1 MIDFAQIHESF
12 TLEGYTGVAHLAGA
26 VRELQSESSILM
38 PQLANRTIWMV
49 NSTAQGGGVAEML
62 PKMVKLLRELGLRI
76 QWVTIGTD
84 RAEFFAL
91 TKRLHNMIH
100 GEGEPS
106 LGGGD
111 QELFDSVN
119 RQAAEALKPHLSPED
134 IVVIH
139 DPQPIAM
146 GPYLKRELGVRTVWR
161 CHIGLD
167 EEVPATRAVWQFL
180 KPYALTYDRAVFT
193 APEYIPDYLAGYSTI
208 MHPALDPESHKNREL
223 SPHEL
228 VGILC
233 NAGLARPRHPIL
245 TPPFEH
251 QAKRLQPDGT
261 FAAAATEFEEIGL
274 MYRSIVTQIS
284 RWDRLKGFGPLLEGF
299 VRLKER
305 RSPGLDWS
313 ESQRREVETARLVL
327 AGPDP
332 SSIQDDPEGQEVL
345 QELCVTYRNLRPE
358 YQKDVALLALPMASR
373 KENALMVNALQR
385 CSTIVVQNSIR
396 EGFGLTVT
404 EAMWKHVAIIGTQAC
419 GLRQQIRDNI
429 DGMLIRDPQDPDEI
443 TEKLE
448 KLLTDRRTREI
459 LARSAQRRAHD
470 EFLIFTQVRDW
481 LRLLVNC
488 ANAPPKALLADGR
501 S

>member
-26 VRELQSESSILM
+26 VRELQSESSILV
-38 PQLANRTIWMV
+38 PQLVNRTIWMV
-49 NSTAQGGGVAEML
+49 NSTAEGGGVAEML

-119 RQAAEALKPHLSPED
+119 RQAADALKPHLSPED

-167 EEVPATRAVWQFL
+167 EQVPATRAVWRFL

-223 SPHEL
+223 SPHKL

-233 NAGLARPRHPIL
+233 NAGLARPRHATAGLLYGEPSTRLSSVTANDPEPDRTSDTKPARPIVHAL
-245 TPPFEH
+245 DAGNGPLNLSVT
-251 QAKRLQPDGT
+251 GSSVG
-261 FAAAATEFEEIGL
+261 FAAVWSSST
-274 MYRSIVTQIS
+274 S
-284 RWDRLKGFGPLLEGF
+284 RP
-299 VRLKER
+299 
-305 RSPGLDWS
+305 
-313 ESQRREVETARLVL
+313 
-327 AGPDP
+327 
-332 SSIQDDPEGQEVL
+332 
-345 QELCVTYRNLRPE
+345 
-358 YQKDVALLALPMASR
+358 
-373 KENALMVNALQR
+373 
-385 CSTIVVQNSIR
+385 
-396 EGFGLTVT
+396 
-404 EAMWKHVAIIGTQAC
+404 
-419 GLRQQIRDNI
+419 
-429 DGMLIRDPQDPDEI
+429 
-443 TEKLE
+443 
-448 KLLTDRRTREI
+448 
-459 LARSAQRRAHD
+459 
-470 EFLIFTQVRDW
+470 
-481 LRLLVNC
+481 
-488 ANAPPKALLADGR
+488 
-501 S
+501 